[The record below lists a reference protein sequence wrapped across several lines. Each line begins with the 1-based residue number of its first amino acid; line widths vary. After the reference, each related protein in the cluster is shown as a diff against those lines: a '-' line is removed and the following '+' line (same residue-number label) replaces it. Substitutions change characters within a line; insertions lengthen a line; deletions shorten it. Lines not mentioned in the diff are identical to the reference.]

1 MDTPEP
7 SRDKRT
13 IMEMKA
19 IQYTSPIAP
28 QVTAPATSD
37 TREFMRVL
45 KRYRWGFLV
54 AALTGLLVAWLYLL
68 SAPRVYEADALM
80 RVSPTSGADEI
91 IDNSAQPSAS
101 PQIDEE
107 SDLLRSREVLEPV
120 IRANRLQISVQAIEV
135 PVLSSLSKR
144 WAWLREWL
152 EAQPK
157 AEGYAWRPTQLEIS
171 ELKVPVA
178 WQNKELTLITL
189 DDDHYSVY
197 DGDKVVLENAQVGRT
212 VSARAQGTEL
222 LDMRVEHIK
231 AQPKT
236 AFAFGFNSLQ
246 TTLTDLRDTLAVES
260 RDASSRVMSLSLRG
274 NDPEKTAALLNA
286 IAQKYSDVKLGWESQ
301 SFQSELGFFE
311 QRLPELKKDMDRAES
326 RLERYQRRNNSSIG
340 VNAQTNA
347 LVQRLAAEESKL
359 LELGRERMELREKY
373 TGIHPAIAKLDKE
386 IDTYQSTIQSLR
398 NQIPNIARVSLDLGP
413 LQREVTATRKLYTEL
428 SERAQRLRLAQA
440 NTVGS
445 VQIVDLA
452 LPQDKPVSPRSKLV
466 YALAALASL
475 FLYALW
481 VILRASLSS
490 TINDDIS
497 LSRHSGLPV
506 FMNIPRSQAQQQFR
520 YPGKT
525 TAKKGDL
532 VPAGS
537 HEVLAIRA
545 PEDFSVEN
553 LRGLRSMLSD
563 LMFNARNNIL
573 MICSPLPAMGKSFV
587 SINLAVLLAQSG
599 KRVLLIDADY
609 QRGYIH
615 KTFAID
621 GGPGLVDAVAG
632 TARPASAVKGTG
644 VPNLYVLPRGHHS
657 DEVHSSA
664 PNEGDLQAF
673 LARITPAF
681 DIAIIDTPPILSV
694 ATATTIGRAAG
705 TTLLVVKESEVKEQQ
720 LKESI
725 RRLQYAGVSVNGCIL
740 NASSQSASHY
750 AYYKDRMD

>member
-1 MDTPEP
+1 
-7 SRDKRT
+7 
-13 IMEMKA
+13 MKA
-19 IQYTSPIAP
+19 IQYPPSMAP

-37 TREFMRVL
+37 TREFFRIL
-45 KRYRWGFLV
+45 KRNRWGFLV
-54 AALTGLLVAWLYLL
+54 SMLFGLLLAWLYLL
-68 SAPRVYEADALM
+68 TTPNVFEADALM
-80 RVSPTSGADEI
+80 RLSQSSGADEI
-91 IDNSAQPSAS
+91 IDSNSQQAS
-101 PQIDEE
+101 NTPLIKEE
-107 SDLLRSREVLEPV
+107 SDLVRSREVLEP
-120 IRANRLQISVQAIEV
+120 IIATNRLQIAVQAVEV
-135 PVLSSLSKR
+135 PVLSALAKR
-144 WAWLREWL
+144 WTWLRDWL

-157 AEGYAWRPTQLEIS
+157 AQGYAWREAHIDIS
-171 ELKVPVA
+171 ELKVPQS
-178 WQNKELTLITL
+178 WHNKELTLITI
-189 DDDHYSVY
+189 DDEHYAVY
-197 DGDKVVLENAQVGRT
+197 DQQTMLVEKAQVGRS
-212 VSARAQGTEL
+212 VSARAGDDGL
-222 LDMRVEHIK
+222 LDMRVEQIS
-231 AQPKT
+231 AQPNT
-236 AFAFGFNSLQ
+236 AFAVTYHSLQ
-246 TTLTDLRDTLAVES
+246 TALTDLRESLVIES
-260 RDASSRVMSLSLRG
+260 RDTTSRVMSLSLRG
-274 NDPEKTAALLNA
+274 NDAGETANLLNE
-286 IAQKYSDVKLGWESQ
+286 IAQKYSDVKLGWESE
-301 SFQSELGFFE
+301 SFKSELGFFE
-311 QRLPELKKDMDRAES
+311 QRLPELKRDMQRAEA
-326 RLERYQRRNNSSIG
+326 RLARYQRQNNSAVG

-347 LVQRLAAEESKL
+347 LVQRLASEESKL
-359 LELGRERMELREKY
+359 LELERERLELRDKY
-373 TGIHPAIAKLDKE
+373 TGLHPSVAKLDKE
-386 IDTYQSTIQSLR
+386 IDTYQATIESLR
-398 NQIPNIARVSLDLGP
+398 NRIPNIARISHDLGP
-413 LQREVTATRKLYTEL
+413 LEREVEATRKLYTEL
-428 SERAQRLRLAQA
+428 NERAQRLRLAQA

-452 LPQDKPVSPRSKLV
+452 LPQDKPVAPKRKLV

-475 FLYALW
+475 FAYALW
-481 VILRASLSS
+481 TMLRASLSS
-490 TINDDIS
+490 TIDDDIS

-506 FMNIPRSQAQQQFR
+506 FMNIPRSEVQQQFR
-520 YPGKT
+520 YPTKVL
-525 TAKKGDL
+525 AKKGEL

-632 TARPASAVKGTG
+632 TARPATAVKGTG

-657 DEVHSSA
+657 DEIHSSA

-705 TTLLVVKESEVKEQQ
+705 TTLMVVKESEVKEQQ